1 MRVYLDNALSH
12 LFDTVQNMVTDLWGG
27 EVTLGKPKDPNERQ
41 ATGSAGGRPPGFN
54 CA

>member
-27 EVTLGKPKDPNERQ
+27 EE
-41 ATGSAGGRPPGFN
+41 SASNIRKTQN
-54 CA
+54 HCESMA